1 MKCLRQVNYAWNV
14 AIRPMVLDTLTI
26 SAAPLLLD
34 RGYRAPLKRICSDPE
49 FSVMVKVLRVWVDI
63 NEFPAM
69 FNPVSLD
76 AQEYGRQMG
85 METRWER
92 WQRARR
98 ASAKEKAMKV
108 FLKALLVAIPKLS
121 SIHRV
126 E

>member
-1 MKCLRQVNYAWNV
+1 
-14 AIRPMVLDTLTI
+14 MVLDTLTI
-26 SAAPLLLD
+26 SAAPLLLE

-49 FSVMVKVLRVWVDI
+49 FSSMVKVLRVWVDI
-63 NEFPAM
+63 DEFPAM

-108 FLKALLVAIPKLS
+108 FLKALLVAVPKLIS
-121 SIHRV
+121 LHRV